1 MRVHS
6 VNHDTR
12 HRFSKPPVPE
22 ITLIEGIGVEGDAHS
37 GATVQHLH
45 LIKLDA
51 SAPNLRQVHLIQA
64 ELFAVLAEAGYEVG
78 PGDLGENVTTDGVD
92 LLNLP
97 TGTELHLGDTAVVT
111 LTGLRN
117 PCTQINKFRKGLLK
131 TMLHKDAAGEV
142 VRLTGVMSVVNQ
154 GGVVRPGDQLKV
166 VYPSEPHQPLDLV

>member
-1 MRVHS
+1 MRIHS
-6 VNHDTR
+6 VNRDTQ
-12 HRFSKPPVPE
+12 HHFSKPPVPE
-22 ITLIEGIGVEGDAHS
+22 ITLIEGLGVEGDAHA

-45 LIKLDA
+45 LVKVDA
-51 SAPNLRQVHLIQA
+51 AAPNLRQVHLIQS

-78 PGDLGENVTTDGVD
+78 AGDLGENITTSGVD

-117 PCTQINKFRKGLLK
+117 PCSQINKFRKGLLK

-142 VRLTGVMSVVNQ
+142 VRLTGVMSVVNH

-166 VYPSEPHQPLDLV
+166 VYPDGPHQPLDLV